1 MSEPRMFSQAVWF
14 FLHTLFSLLAWVAL
28 MLVITLFHPYSV
40 PAIIT
45 LTISCLVPMAAG
57 FIIVKIRSSE
67 VATLT
72 WLAGMVLFMIVALW
86 VLDMPTGPGACF
98 RCGAPQK
105 LWLTFFSLHEDSGM
119 LDGQGRL
126 LGTWPAVA
134 MIGYAIG
141 AKIAMRSV
149 ERPLYVK

>member
-1 MSEPRMFSQAVWF
+1 MFSQAVWF
-14 FLHTLFSLLAWVAL
+14 FLHTIFSLLAWAAI
-28 MLVITLFHPYSV
+28 MAVISLFRPESV
-40 PAIIT
+40 PAVAT
-45 LTISCLVPMAAG
+45 LIFSCAIPMLAG
-57 FIIVKIRSSE
+57 YIIVRIRPSE

-72 WLAGMVLFMIVALW
+72 WLAGMVLFMIIALW

-105 LWLTFFSLHEDSGM
+105 LWFTFFSMHRDSGM

-126 LGTWPAVA
+126 LATWPSAA

-141 AKIAMRSV
+141 AKLAMRGV
-149 ERPLYVK
+149 EQPLYERSR